1 MFVLCLLQRNGRKTL
16 TTIAGLAQDLDQ
28 RKILKYMRKQFNTNG
43 TILID
48 KESNAEVIQLQGDVR
63 KAAFDFLVTYKV

>member
-1 MFVLCLLQRNGRKTL
+1 
-16 TTIAGLAQDLDQ
+16 
-28 RKILKYMRKQFNTNG
+28 MRKQFNTNG

-63 KAAFDFLVTYKV
+63 KAAFDFLVTYKVCEKEEIKVHGA